1 MTNLS
6 KITAENCDILLT
18 KEQKKYFRS
27 MLSNTSKM
35 PSKSISLSA
44 KLCKIGSKLVNVIG
58 STCHKCYALK
68 GMYNM
73 PNVQNAMARRLD
85 FFNSNYFIPIMIWLL
100 SKKDLF
106 RWFDSGDVQSVIM
119 ALNILTVC
127 DSTPNC
133 IHWIPSRES
142 KIWADVL
149 KIRSLPANVV
159 LRISAT
165 MVDGKPS
172 NAFNNTSTVNSNHNN
187 FIGKE
192 CQAFRTFKNGVMITL
207 KEFTNIKRKDP
218 IKKDLGNCG
227 TCRACWNSAIVNV
240 SYPIH

>member
-1 MTNLS
+1 MTNLN
-6 KITAENCDILLT
+6 KITSENCDILLT

-44 KLCKIGSKLVNVIG
+44 KLCKVGSKLVNVIG

-73 PNVQNAMARRLD
+73 PNVQSAMARRLD

-106 RWFDSGDVQSVIM
+106 RWFDSGDVQNVIM

-133 IHWIPSRES
+133 KHWIPSRES
-142 KIWADVL
+142 KIWSDVL
-149 KIRSLPANVV
+149 KIRSLPSNVV

-172 NAFNNTSTVNSNHNN
+172 NSFKNTSTVNSKIGS
-187 FIGKE
+187 FIGQE
-192 CQAFRTFKNGVMITL
+192 CQAFRTLKNGVMIEL
-207 KEFTNIKRKDP
+207 EEYNKLVRQD
-218 IKKDLGNCG
+218 KKDLGNCG
-227 TCRACWNSAIVNV
+227 NCRACWNPATVNV